1 MAGPAQ
7 PHPLGSGIFLQ
18 GFSRG
23 SCLYSLLFPSRPF
36 GASKRDIGTFQATW
50 SRGLRDEWEFFSKMG
65 YMQVQ
70 DIFGATG
77 RKGWGDL
84 ECHGQQYASI
94 LKVSRLFILKVSTS
108 CTKAYNAMIVESK

>member
-23 SCLYSLLFPSRPF
+23 SCLHSLLFQVALLGPQ
-36 GASKRDIGTFQATW
+36 KDIGTFQATW
-50 SRGLRDEWEFFSKMG
+50 SRGLRDEWEFFSKTG

-94 LKVSRLFILKVSTS
+94 LKVSRLFILKVSTY
-108 CTKAYNAMIVESK
+108 CTKAYNAMIVKSK